1 MGTTLNDFLIRPSV
15 KVTWKKK
22 HEQSM
27 LWLPIFKTLQKVTR
41 ESGIKKNLNKVYF
54 HFKLSIKSQN
64 LPQKFAKLTTK
75 KIPWK
80 NVL

>member
-41 ESGIKKNLNKVYF
+41 ESGIKKKLKQSILSFQTFYKVT
-54 HFKLSIKSQN
+54 
-64 LPQKFAKLTTK
+64 KLTTK
-75 KIPWK
+75 IC
-80 NVL
+80 